1 MVRVHIGRCVS
12 AVIAFIL
19 GSLLPAPAWANCDS
33 VLPPQGLATQSENR
47 DLRAADLIELRDI
60 GNPDSSVFSG
70 GSPFAVSPDGTRIA
84 YFITR
89 ADLAT
94 NSYCRVL
101 VVNRLDETGVPTIV
115 DQGGQFIK
123 SLDVLRGFYQ
133 PSGVSRIIVPAWS
146 PDGTRIA
153 YLRED
158 DASVQGWIAN
168 ADGSGSRRVTQSA
181 VDVEAIAWS
190 RDGARL
196 LYGMRKG
203 AAAWKAAIEA
213 EGRSGWL
220 YDARIS
226 PENAARPMTPATDEL
241 DVSALDLR
249 SGTLEPA
256 TANEQALVI
265 KASPSKMPVDP
276 SADGPGGREA
286 YLVREQSSPLAPAR
300 LFVTEDGISHPCR
313 AATCEGSILGLWWQ
327 GKAIMFLRRE
337 GWAKEMMALYRWKV
351 GDAAPTNIARTSD
364 VLHGCLMART
374 ELVCT
379 RENSRTPRKVVAI
392 DTSSGR
398 MRTVFDP
405 NPEFSAFRLG
415 TVTRLKWRNDLG
427 LKAWGDLVLPPG
439 YKPGTKLPMV
449 VVQYHSDGFL
459 RGGTGD
465 EYPIFLLAQRG
476 FAVLSTERPTFY
488 AAAFP
493 QLKTFYEVNAMNQ
506 QGWGERRSL
515 LSSVLSGVR
524 MAVERGDIDPARVGI
539 TGLSDGSS
547 TVAFALINSKAF
559 AVAAM
564 STCCMEPNTTATYG
578 GIAWANWLRG
588 MGYPPATEESPGF
601 WRDVS
606 LSRNASRIDTPL
618 LMQLADTEFRLALE
632 AFGALHEQ
640 RKPVEMY
647 VYPDELHVKWQPI
660 HRRAVY
666 ERNMDWFSF
675 WLQGREDPDK
685 AKGTQYRR
693 WRAMRSMQAGPPASM
708 QVR

>member
-1 MVRVHIGRCVS
+1 MVRMPFCHFVCAVTAFLFASTLSVS
-12 AVIAFIL
+12 
-19 GSLLPAPAWANCDS
+19 AWANCKA
-33 VLPPQGLATQSENR
+33 VLPSRSLATQSENR

-60 GNPDSSVFSG
+60 GNPDSSAFSDS
-70 GSPFAVSPDGTRIA
+70 SPFAVSPDGTRIA

-94 NSYCRVL
+94 NSYCRAL
-101 VVNRLDETGVPTIV
+101 VVNRLDVTGVPTIV
-115 DQGGQFIK
+115 DQGGQFVK
-123 SLDVLRGFYQ
+123 SLDILRGFYQ
-133 PSGVSRIIVPAWS
+133 PSGVSRIVVPAWS

-153 YLRED
+153 YLRKD
-158 DASVQGWIAN
+158 DTSVQAWIAN
-168 ADGSGSRRVTQSA
+168 ADGRGAQRVTQSA
-181 VDVEAIAWS
+181 VDVEVIAWS
-190 RDGARL
+190 RDGKRL
-196 LYGMRKG
+196 LYGVRKS
-203 AAAWKAAIEA
+203 AAAGKAAIEA

-220 YDARIS
+220 YDGRIS
-226 PENAARPMTPATDEL
+226 PEISASPMTPATDDL
-241 DVSALDLR
+241 DVSVLDLR

-256 TANEQALVI
+256 TAGEQALVI
-265 KASPSKMPVDP
+265 QARSSKIPVDP
-276 SADGPGGREA
+276 QADGPGGRLA
-286 YLVREQSSPLAPAR
+286 YLEREQSSPLAPAK
-300 LFVTEDGISHPCR
+300 LVVTEDGIRHPCG
-313 AATCEGSILGLWWQ
+313 ADACQGSILSLWWQ
-327 GKAIMFLRRE
+327 GRAILFLRRE
-337 GWAKEMMALYRWKV
+337 GWAKETMALYRWRTE
-351 GDAAPTNIARTSD
+351 DAAPTNILRTSD
-364 VLHGCLMART
+364 VLHGCVMAKT
-374 ELVCT
+374 ELVCS
-379 RENSRTPRKVVAI
+379 REDSQTPRKVVAI
-392 DTSSGR
+392 DTASGR

-405 NPEFSAFRLG
+405 NPEFSAIRLG
-415 TVTRLKWRNDLG
+415 PVTRLKWRNDLG
-427 LKAWGDLVLPPG
+427 LEAWGDLVLPPG
-439 YKPGTKLPMV
+439 YTRGTKLPMV

-476 FAVLSTERPTFY
+476 FAVLSTERPTFF

-493 QLKTFYEVNAMNQ
+493 QIKTFYEVNAMNQ

-515 LSSVLSGVR
+515 LSSVLTGVD
-524 MAVERGDIDPARVGI
+524 MAEERGDIDPARVGI

-547 TVAFALINSKAF
+547 TVAFALINSNAF
-559 AVAAM
+559 AAAAM

-588 MGYPPATEESPGF
+588 MGYPPASEERPGF

-640 RKPVEMY
+640 NKPVEMY

-660 HRRAVY
+660 HRHAVY
-666 ERNMDWFSF
+666 ERNLDWFSF

-685 AKGTQYRR
+685 AKDTQYRR
-693 WRAMRSMQAGPPASM
+693 WRKMRAVQPGPSAPD